1 LEALPAYIRET
12 AISRGVAGT
21 DVQCADV
28 LFLAFRDWNVGDA
41 SEREAVLSQIS
52 APVAASTIPAAIASI
67 RRWRT
72 SCRRAVELEI
82 AMPDVQ
88 VRYRSVRRAFEGV
101 LAQHHMLNMKLQ
113 MMELDGSLP
122 NKPTEASLELVV
134 CYLEGHFETLA
145 ATSAASG
152 EQPGAEPS
160 PTTAT
165 AAKAVGEHWEED
177 WEEGWQEEDWQE
189 DWGSG
194 VVATWLWN
202 KGFGFITPDDG
213 GEDVFIHGSICE
225 DGVGFLCAGDEVQF
239 LSKWNEEK
247 GKWACT
253 MCNGPWQLQCLPL
266 ALLR

>member
-1 LEALPAYIRET
+1 MQLRMWLYVCNEQFLRLGGDAALWWSWAVSQAERATQTWLESGVLERPRCSVAERVAQCWSWIDIRVRGPLLEALPAYIRET
-12 AISRGVAGT
+12 TISRGVAGT

-41 SEREAVLSQIS
+41 TEREAVLSQIS
-52 APVAASTIPAAIASI
+52 APVTASTIPAAIASL

-152 EQPGAEPS
+152 E
-160 PTTAT
+160 
-165 AAKAVGEHWEED
+165 
-177 WEEGWQEEDWQE
+177 
-189 DWGSG
+189 
-194 VVATWLWN
+194 
-202 KGFGFITPDDG
+202 
-213 GEDVFIHGSICE
+213 
-225 DGVGFLCAGDEVQF
+225 
-239 LSKWNEEK
+239 
-247 GKWACT
+247 
-253 MCNGPWQLQCLPL
+253 
-266 ALLR
+266 